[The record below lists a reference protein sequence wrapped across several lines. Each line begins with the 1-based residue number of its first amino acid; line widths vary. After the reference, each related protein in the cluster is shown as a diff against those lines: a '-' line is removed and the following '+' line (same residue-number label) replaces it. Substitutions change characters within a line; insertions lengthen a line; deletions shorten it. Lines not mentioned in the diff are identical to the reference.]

1 MGQLGLVGVG
11 QSCPGWLFSAL
22 TDKPGLVLLECLCSN
37 MWQGLEDVGQD

>member
-37 MWQGLEDVGQD
+37 MWQGPEDVGQD